1 MTKPR
6 LDAAVEDQPPD
17 NEHVTEYDRLH
28 FITYARLLDAQQ
40 DPTATWEEV
49 ARLVLKLDP
58 EGDPIRARCVY
69 DAHLARA
76 QWMTQAGYRDL
87 IPGGR
92 SGRA

>member
-6 LDAAVEDQPPD
+6 LDAAILDEPPSD
-17 NEHVTEYDRLH
+17 LQVTDYDRLH
-28 FITYARLLDAQQ
+28 FVTYARLLDAEQ
-40 DPTATWEEV
+40 DPSATWEEA
-49 ARLVLKLDP
+49 ARLVLRLDP
-58 EGDPIRARCVY
+58 ARDPVHARCVY

-92 SGRA
+92 PGIA